1 MSYRWTINEIR
12 EMVKEINEL
21 SLKLG
26 TGKVSLQEGTQLYGR
41 AWRLY
46 ELVNHG
52 GLNRHTHFNNYL
64 GDTKTEAGNTLR
76 KIRYHLEDLVEE
88 KESQCCRTCGQ
99 EIKA

>member
-26 TGKVSLQEGTQLYGR
+26 TGRVSLQKGTQR
-41 AWRLY
+41 RSWRLY
-46 ELVNHG
+46 RLETE
-52 GLNRHTHFNNYL
+52 THALFEHPYFSNYL

-76 KIRYHLEDLVEE
+76 KIRYQLEDLVEE